1 MAIRQGINDMDEAS
15 GAPAVAVVGLGC
27 ILPDAPDVRTFWQN
41 IKSGRYSVT
50 DVEPDRWDPALYY
63 DPDPKAPQKT
73 YSKIGGWVRDWSWD
87 PGGWHLALPPRVA
100 DEVDITQKWAI
111 ACTKAALDDY
121 GYPSRRLEPE
131 RTAVILGGA
140 ISGERHYLT
149 SMGIYYPEYAKLI
162 QQTPSFRALP
172 DQVRASILDEL
183 LDGAQHRF
191 PRITEDTLPGELG
204 NILAGRVA
212 NLFNFRGAG
221 FTVDAAC
228 ASALAA
234 LDAAFSLLVTGEVDA
249 VVGGGVDRNMGANLY
264 VKFSKIGALS
274 ATGTRPYADGADGF
288 VMGEGGAVLLMKRL
302 ADAERDGDTIYA
314 VIRGVG
320 GSSDGRGKGITAPNP
335 IGQRLA
341 LERAWKRAGVSP
353 GTVNLLEGH
362 GTSTR
367 VGDVVEV
374 ESLHAV
380 FGEAGLATG
389 SVALG
394 SVKSNIGHLKS
405 AAGAAGLL
413 KTVLALHHKLLPP
426 SLHCEQP
433 NPGIDFAHS
442 PFRVNTEL
450 RDWEVAPG
458 VIRRAGVSAFG
469 FGGANFHAV
478 VDEYVPGAIDAEHRR
493 STAVIGLPLRPDER
507 PPVTAPGSTGPS
519 AQAIAPV
526 RGALVV
532 GGPDQASVVE
542 RLRRVLADAEG
553 GQAPAPALPAASDLH
568 ADHRVAI
575 DYADAADLAD
585 KTRRALSAFENE
597 NEAAA
602 WGALANGGVF
612 HGHGPAPKLAFLF
625 TGQGSQYVNMLR
637 ELRRTEPVVAATFA
651 EADAVMTP
659 ILGSPLSDLI
669 FTDEDSSDESLA
681 ARRLDETAVTQ
692 PAVLT
697 VDIAIAR
704 LLSAYGIVPDMV
716 AGHSLGE
723 YAALVVAGSIDFA
736 DALRAGSAR
745 GRAVAALEAPDPGK
759 MAAVFAPLDV
769 IERAVATTNGSVRIV
784 NYNSTTQAVIAGA
797 SEAMDRVKEALQQEG
812 SSVVPLHVSHAFH
825 TEIVAPAGE
834 ALRDALRG
842 LTVRPPELP
851 IVANLTGD
859 FYSMDPGSGPAV
871 IDSLVRHLT
880 SPVQFIKSLHTLHDA
895 GARVF
900 LEVGPKHALHG
911 FVRDVLRDDP
921 SVVALF
927 TNHPKHGDLVSFNHA
942 LCGLYAAGLGASGEG
957 TATAMTEPGVP
968 VEQAAAPVADFTASD
983 AVPRRVPV
991 PVLRPPLDLC
1001 LPSGVTLV
1009 AASRVVVMPD
1019 TGGVCT
1025 ALLEELA
1032 ARGVTPLV
1040 LDRAADA
1047 AALETRLRS
1056 WLDEAPVQG
1065 VYWLPALDAEGEL
1078 HGMDLAAWHE
1088 ALRVRIKSL
1097 STTMRTLYDSIGLA
1111 GTFLVSAVR
1120 LGGKHGYDEAGAE
1133 APLGGSVS
1141 GFTKAYK
1148 RERPDALVKTVD
1160 FETGATPADV
1170 SRLLIGETLRDPGA
1184 VEIGH
1189 CAGLRWTVGLVAQP
1203 AADGQRGIP
1212 LTKDTV
1218 FVVTGAAGGIVSAI
1232 VGDLAE
1238 ASGASFHL
1246 LDLAPEPDPDN
1257 QDLAKIVSDRDGLK
1271 HDLIA
1276 RITARGERPT
1286 PVAVEREL
1294 AGLERQ
1300 QAALAALTAVR
1311 AAGGAA
1317 HYHRVDLTDAA
1328 AVAAVIDRIR
1338 AMHGRIDVLVHAA
1351 GIEISHLLP
1360 DKSPR
1365 EFDLVFDVKSDGWF
1379 NLLHAIGDMPLG
1391 ATVAFTSVA
1400 GRFGNGGQTDYSAAN
1415 DMLCKL
1421 TSHLRRTRPAT
1432 RGIAV
1437 DWTAWTG
1444 IGMATR
1450 GSIPKMMELA
1460 GIDMLG
1466 PDAGVPVVRR
1476 ELTAGGT
1483 RGEVVIADRL
1493 GMMLDEWNET
1503 GGLDPA
1509 AVVRGPMIGADVSMG
1524 IHSGLTV
1531 RTTLDP
1537 AEQGFLRDH
1546 AMDGTPLLPGVMG
1559 VEAFAELASLPLP
1572 GWSVAAVEDV
1582 HFDAP
1587 FKFYRAQ
1594 PRTLT
1599 LRATFRE
1606 DGPDLMADCS
1616 MIGIRELRPGLE
1628 PQVTTHFR
1636 GRVRMSRAPAALAAG
1651 PVAPLDAPSIP
1662 SSVIYDVLFHGPAYQ
1677 VLAEER
1683 VSGRN
1688 AAGALTAGLP
1698 DDHMPMTTPFALQ
1711 PRLMELCLQ
1720 TSGVWELATSGRL
1733 ALPLGIERAE
1743 AAPAGITAAGRVTAQ
1758 ATARDDGAFDV
1769 VVSDEAGTVL
1779 VRMRGYR
1786 SIALPG
1792 GGDANAIRL
1801 LQAAATAEGAAS
1813 RQ

>member
-1 MAIRQGINDMDEAS
+1 MDDAS
-15 GAPAVAVVGLGC
+15 GAHAVAVVGLGC
-27 ILPDAPDVRTFWQN
+27 ILPDAPDVRTFWKN
-41 IKSGRYSVT
+41 ITSGRYSITEVQ
-50 DVEPDRWDPALYY
+50 PARWDPRLYY

-100 DEVDITQKWAI
+100 DEVDITQKWAV

-121 GYPSRRLEPE
+121 GYPSRPLEPE

-149 SMGIYYPEYAKLI
+149 TMGIYFPEYTELM
-162 QQTPSFRALP
+162 QQAPSFRELP
-172 DQVRASILDEL
+172 DRVRTAILDEL
-183 LDGAQHRF
+183 RDGADERF
-191 PRITEDTLPGELG
+191 PRINEDTLPGELG

-228 ASALAA
+228 ASTLAA
-234 LDAAFSLLVTGEVDA
+234 LDAGFSLLVSGEVDA
-249 VVGGGVDRNMGANLY
+249 VVGGGVDRNMGANLF

-302 ADAERDGDTIYA
+302 ADAERDGDTVYA

-341 LERAWKRAGVSP
+341 LERAWQRAGLSP
-353 GTVNLLEGH
+353 GTVNLIEGH

-380 FGEAGLATG
+380 FGEAGLADG

-413 KTVLALHHKLLPP
+413 KTVLALHHKVLPP
-426 SLHCEQP
+426 SLHCEHL

-450 RDWEVAPG
+450 REWEVRPG
-458 VIRRAGVSAFG
+458 AVRRAGVSAFG

-478 VDEYVPGAIDAEHRR
+478 VEEYVPGALEK
-493 STAVIGLPLRPDER
+493 GLSRLTTVAKQYE
-507 PPVTAPGSTGPS
+507 PPVEAVASADPTAGEARSEGS
-519 AQAIAPV
+519 V

-532 GGPDQASVVE
+532 GGADQRTVVE
-542 RLRRVLADAEG
+542 RLRRVLIDAENG
-553 GQAPAPALPAASDLH
+553 RAPLPAPPAPADLR

-575 DYADAADLAD
+575 DYSDAADLAD
-585 KTRRALSAFENE
+585 KTRRALQAFENE
-597 NEAAA
+597 HESAA
-602 WGALANGGVF
+602 WGALANVGVF

-651 EADAVMTP
+651 EADSVMAP
-659 ILGSPLSDLI
+659 ILGGPLSDLI
-669 FTDEDSSDESLA
+669 FTTSDSSDEGLA
-681 ARRLDETAVTQ
+681 AQRLEETAVTQ

-704 LLSAYGIVPDMV
+704 LLSAHGIAPDMV
-716 AGHSLGE
+716 AGHSMGE
-723 YAALVVAGSIDFA
+723 YAALVAAGSLSFA
-736 DALRAGSAR
+736 DALRAVSAR
-745 GRAVAALEAPDPGK
+745 GRAVAQLEAPDPGK
-759 MAAVFAPLDV
+759 MAAVFAPLEV
-769 IERAVATTNGSVRIV
+769 IERAVAATDGSVHIV
-784 NYNSTTQAVIAGA
+784 NFNSTTQAVIAGPSA
-797 SEAMDRVKEALQQEG
+797 AMDRVKESLQQEG

-825 TEIVAPAGE
+825 TEIVAPAGA
-834 ALRDALRG
+834 ALRHALSG
-842 LTVRPPELP
+842 LTIRPPSVP
-851 IVANLTGD
+851 IVSNLTGD
-859 FYSMDPGSGPAV
+859 FYSMEPGSGPGV
-871 IDSLVRHLT
+871 IDGLVRHLT

-921 SVVALF
+921 SVIALF
-927 TNHPKHGDLVSFNHA
+927 TNHPKHGDIASFNHA
-942 LCGLYAAGLGASGEG
+942 LCGLYAAGLGTGGEPAAEVVQPRADPETIPKAS
-957 TATAMTEPGVP
+957 
-968 VEQAAAPVADFTASD
+968 DFSASD

-991 PVLRPPLDLC
+991 PVLRPALSLC
-1001 LPSGVTLV
+1001 LPTGVTLGPG
-1009 AASRVVVMPD
+1009 SRVVVMPD
-1019 TGGVCT
+1019 TGGVSGT
-1025 ALLEELA
+1025 LLDALA
-1032 ARGVTPLV
+1032 ARHVTPLV
-1040 LDRAADA
+1040 LDPPADA
-1047 AALETRLRS
+1047 AALEARLRS
-1056 WLDEAPVQG
+1056 WLDAGPIHG
-1065 VYWLPALDAEGEL
+1065 VYWLPALDAEGDL
-1078 HGMDLAAWHE
+1078 RAMDLAGWRE
-1088 ALRVRIKSL
+1088 ALRVRIKLL
-1097 STTMRTLYDSIGLA
+1097 STTMRTLYNSIAPA
-1111 GTFLVSAVR
+1111 GTFLVTAVR
-1120 LGGKHGYDEAGAE
+1120 LGGKHGYDDAGAQ

-1148 RERPDALVKTVD
+1148 REHPTALVKCVD
-1160 FETGATPADV
+1160 VENAATPDTV
-1170 SRLLIGETLRDPGA
+1170 SAFLVGETLRDPGA

-1189 CAGLRWTVGLVAQP
+1189 RSGLRWTVGLEERP
-1203 AADGQRGIP
+1203 AADGQPGIP
-1212 LTKDTV
+1212 FSKDTV

-1232 VGDLAE
+1232 VADLAA
-1238 ASGASFHL
+1238 ASGGSFHL

-1257 QDLAKIVSDRDGLK
+1257 ADLARIVADRAALK
-1271 HDLIA
+1271 HDLIE

-1311 AAGGAA
+1311 AAGGTG
-1317 HYHRVDLTDAA
+1317 HYHRLDLTDAD
-1328 AVAAVIDRIR
+1328 AVAAVVDRIR
-1338 AMHGRIDVLVHAA
+1338 AMHGRIDVLIHAA

-1379 NLLHAIGDMPLG
+1379 NLMHAIGDMPLG

-1421 TSHLRRTRPAT
+1421 TSNLRRSRPAT

-1476 ELTAGGT
+1476 ELTVGGT

-1493 GMMLDEWNET
+1493 GVMLDEWSAT
-1503 GGLDPA
+1503 GGLDPS
-1509 AVVRGPMIGADVSMG
+1509 AVVHGPMIGADVSMG
-1524 IHSGLTV
+1524 IHGGLTV

-1537 AEQGFLRDH
+1537 AEQAFLRDH
-1546 AMDGTPLLPGVMG
+1546 AMEGTPLLPGVMG

-1572 GWSVAAVEDV
+1572 GWSVSAVEDV

-1587 FKFYRAQ
+1587 LKFYRGQ
-1594 PRTLT
+1594 PRILT
-1599 LRATFRE
+1599 LHATFRE
-1606 DGPDLMADCS
+1606 DGPDLIAECRLV
-1616 MIGIRELRPGLE
+1616 GIRELRAGLE
-1628 PQVTTHFR
+1628 PQITTHFR
-1636 GRVRMSRAPAALAAG
+1636 GRVRMSRTPAAAA
-1651 PVAPLDAPSIP
+1651 VADVPSQAGPSIP
-1662 SSVIYDVLFHGPAYQ
+1662 AHTIYDVLFHGPAYQ

-1683 VSGRN
+1683 V
-1688 AAGALTAGLP
+1688 AGPHATGVLTAGLP
-1698 DDHMPMTTPFALQ
+1698 DDHTPMTSAFALQ

-1733 ALPLGIERAE
+1733 ALPLGIEHVE
-1743 AAPAGITAAGRVTAQ
+1743 AAAAGTPAAGTVTAR
-1758 ATARDDGAFDV
+1758 ATARDDEAFDV
-1769 VVSDEAGTVL
+1769 DVTDAAGTIL

-1801 LQAAATAEGAAS
+1801 LQAAASAEEAAS
-1813 RQ
+1813 RR

>member
-1 MAIRQGINDMDEAS
+1 MTIRQGINDMDEAS
-15 GAPAVAVVGLGC
+15 GARAVAVVGLGC
-27 ILPDAPDVRTFWQN
+27 ILPDAPDVRTFWKN
-41 IKSGRYSVT
+41 LTSGRYSITEVQ
-50 DVEPDRWDPALYY
+50 PDRWDPRLYY

-100 DEVDITQKWAI
+100 EEVDITQKWAV

-121 GYPSRRLEPE
+121 GYPSRPLEPE

-149 SMGIYYPEYAKLI
+149 TMGIYFPEYTELM
-162 QQTPSFRALP
+162 QQAPSFQGLP
-172 DQVRASILDEL
+172 DHVRAAILEEL
-183 LDGAQHRF
+183 LDGAQERF
-191 PRITEDTLPGELG
+191 PRINEDTLPGELG

-228 ASALAA
+228 ASTLAA
-234 LDAAFSLLVTGEVDA
+234 LDAAFSLLVSGEVDA

-274 ATGTRPYADGADGF
+274 GTGSRPYADGADGF

-302 ADAERDGDTIYA
+302 ADAERDGDTVYA
-314 VIRGVG
+314 VVRGVG

-341 LERAWKRAGVSP
+341 LERAWQRAGVSP
-353 GTVNLLEGH
+353 GTVNFLEGH

-380 FGEAGLATG
+380 FGEAGLADG

-413 KTVLALHHKLLPP
+413 KTVLALHHKVLPP
-426 SLHCEQP
+426 SLHCEHL

-458 VIRRAGVSAFG
+458 VVRRAGVSAFG

-478 VDEYVPGAIDAEHRR
+478 VEEYVPGAVDTGTPRLTSVAR
-493 STAVIGLPLRPDER
+493 SFEPSVVAV
-507 PPVTAPGSTGPS
+507 APS
-519 AQAIAPV
+519 ASAVSEAPSEDPV

-532 GGPDQASVVE
+532 GGADQHTIVE
-542 RLRRVLADAEG
+542 RLGRVLVDAENG
-553 GQAPAPALPAASDLH
+553 RAPVPALPSAADLH

-585 KTRRALSAFENE
+585 KTRRALQAFENE
-597 NEAAA
+597 HESAA
-602 WGALANGGVF
+602 WGALANVGVF
-612 HGHGPAPKLAFLF
+612 LGHGPAPKLAFLF

-637 ELRRTEPVVAATFA
+637 ELRRAEPIVAATFA
-651 EADAVMTP
+651 EANSVMAP
-659 ILGSPLSDLI
+659 ILGGPLSDLI
-669 FTDEDSSDESLA
+669 FTTADSSDEGLA
-681 ARRLDETAVTQ
+681 AQRLEETAVTQ

-697 VDIAIAR
+697 VDIALAR
-704 LLSAYGIVPDMV
+704 LLASYGIAPDMV
-716 AGHSLGE
+716 AGHSMGE
-723 YAALVVAGSIDFA
+723 YAALVAAGSMSFA
-736 DALRAGSAR
+736 DALRAVSAR
-745 GRAVAALEAPDPGK
+745 GRAVAELEAPDPGK
-759 MAAVFAPLDV
+759 MAAVFAPLEV
-769 IERAVATTNGSVRIV
+769 IERAVAATGGSVRIV
-784 NYNSTTQAVIAGA
+784 NFNSTTQAVIAGESA
-797 SEAMDRVKEALQQEG
+797 AIDRVKEALQQEG
-812 SSVVPLHVSHAFH
+812 LSVVPLHVSHAFH
-825 TEIVAPAGE
+825 TEIVAPAGA
-834 ALRDALRG
+834 ALRQALDG
-842 LTVRPPELP
+842 LTIRPPAVP
-851 IVANLTGD
+851 IVSNLTGD
-859 FYSMDPGSGPAV
+859 FYSVEPGSGPAV
-871 IDSLVRHLT
+871 IDGLVRHLT

-921 SVVALF
+921 NVIALF
-927 TNHPKHGDLVSFNHA
+927 TNHPKHGDLASFNHA
-942 LCGLYAAGLGASGEG
+942 LCGLYAAGLGNGR
-957 TATAMTEPGVP
+957 EP
-968 VEQAAAPVADFTASD
+968 AAEMVQPREDAETTPNGPDFSASD

-991 PVLRPPLDLC
+991 PVLRPSLSLC
-1001 LPSGVTLV
+1001 LATGVTLGPG
-1009 AASRVVVMPD
+1009 SRIVVMPD
-1019 TGGVCT
+1019 VGGASR
-1025 ALLEELA
+1025 ALLDGLT
-1032 ARGVTPLV
+1032 ARHVTPLV
-1040 LDRAADA
+1040 LDPSADA
-1047 AALETRLRS
+1047 GAIEGRLRS
-1056 WLDEAPVQG
+1056 WLDAGPIHG
-1065 VYWLPALDAEGEL
+1065 VYWLPALDAEEDL
-1078 HGMDLAAWHE
+1078 RVMDLAGWRE
-1088 ALRVRIKSL
+1088 ALRVRIKLL
-1097 STTMRTLYDSIGLA
+1097 STTMRTLYESIGPA

-1120 LGGKHGYDEAGAE
+1120 LGGKHGYDDAGAQ

-1148 RERPDALVKTVD
+1148 RERPTALVKCIDVDSATTPDTVS
-1160 FETGATPADV
+1160 A
-1170 SRLLIGETLRDPGA
+1170 LLIGETLRDPGA

-1189 CAGLRWTVGLVAQP
+1189 SSGLRWTVGLEERP
-1203 AADGQRGIP
+1203 AVDGQPGIP
-1212 LTKDTV
+1212 FTRDTV

-1232 VGDLAE
+1232 VADLAA
-1238 ASGASFHL
+1238 ASGGSFHL

-1257 QDLAKIVSDRDGLK
+1257 ADLAKIVSDRTGLK
-1271 HDLIA
+1271 HDLID

-1300 QAALAALTAVR
+1300 QAALAALNAVR

-1317 HYHRVDLTDAA
+1317 RYHRVDLTDPV
-1328 AVAAVIDRIR
+1328 AVAAVIDRVR

-1379 NLLHAIGDMPLG
+1379 NLMHAIGDMPLG

-1421 TSHLRRTRPAT
+1421 TSNLRRSRPAT
-1432 RGIAV
+1432 RGIAI

-1476 ELTAGGT
+1476 ELTVGGT

-1493 GMMLDEWNET
+1493 GVMLDEWNET
-1503 GGLDPA
+1503 GGLDPS
-1509 AVVRGPMIGADVSMG
+1509 AVVHGPMIGADVSMG
-1524 IHSGLTV
+1524 IHGGLTV

-1546 AMDGTPLLPGVMG
+1546 AMEGTPLLPGVMG

-1587 FKFYRAQ
+1587 LKFYRGQ

-1599 LRATFRE
+1599 LHATFRE
-1606 DGPDLMADCS
+1606 DGPDLVADCRL
-1616 MIGIRELRPGLE
+1616 IGIRELRAGLE
-1628 PQVTTHFR
+1628 PQIITHFR
-1636 GRVRMSRAPAALAAG
+1636 GQVRLNRTPAGAAVSAVPSQAG
-1651 PVAPLDAPSIP
+1651 PAIP
-1662 SSVIYDVLFHGPAYQ
+1662 AHAIYDVLFHGPAYQ
-1677 VLAEER
+1677 VVAEEQ
-1683 VSGRN
+1683 VSGRH
-1688 AAGALTAGLP
+1688 ATGVLTAGLP
-1698 DDHMPMTTPFALQ
+1698 DDHMPMTSAFALQ
-1711 PRLMELCLQ
+1711 PRLLELCLQ
-1720 TSGVWELATSGRL
+1720 TAGIWELATSGRL
-1733 ALPLGIERAE
+1733 ALPLGIERVE
-1743 AAPAGITAAGRVTAQ
+1743 AAPAGTTAVGAVTAQ
-1758 ATARDDGAFDV
+1758 ATARDDEAFDV
-1769 VVSDEAGTVL
+1769 VVTDSAGTIL

-1801 LQAAATAEGAAS
+1801 LQAAAFAEEATS
-1813 RQ
+1813 RR

>member
-1 MAIRQGINDMDEAS
+1 MDEAS
-15 GAPAVAVVGLGC
+15 GAHAVAVVGLGC
-27 ILPDAPDVRTFWQN
+27 ILPDAPDVQTFWQN
-41 IKSGRYSVT
+41 IKSGRYSITEVQ
-50 DVEPDRWDPALYY
+50 PDRWDPRLYY
-63 DPDPKAPQKT
+63 DPDPKAPDKT

-100 DEVDITQKWAI
+100 DEVDIAQKWAI

-121 GYPSRRLEPE
+121 GYPSRPLEPE

-140 ISGERHYLT
+140 ISGERHYLS
-149 SMGIYYPEYAKLI
+149 SMGIYFPEYAKLI
-162 QQTPSFRALP
+162 QEAPSFRDLP
-172 DQVRASILDEL
+172 DHVRTALLDEL
-183 LDGAQHRF
+183 RDGAHRRF

-212 NLFNFRGAG
+212 NLFNFRGPG

-288 VMGEGGAVLLMKRL
+288 VMGEGGAVMLMKRL
-302 ADAERDGDTIYA
+302 ADAERDGDAVYA

-335 IGQRLA
+335 VGQRLA

-353 GTVNLLEGH
+353 GTVNFLEGH

-380 FGEAGLATG
+380 FGEAGLTQG

-394 SVKSNIGHLKS
+394 SVKSNIGHLKA

-413 KTVLALHHKLLPP
+413 KTVLALHHKVLPP
-426 SLHCEQP
+426 SLHCEHP

-450 RDWEVAPG
+450 RDWEVEPG

-478 VDEYVPGAIDAEHRR
+478 LDEYVPGALDAGRPHATALAAPLEH
-493 STAVIGLPLRPDER
+493 SEA
-507 PPVTAPGSTGPS
+507 PVTPPGSMAHDAGSVT
-519 AQAIAPV
+519 PV

-532 GGPDQASVVE
+532 GGADQRAVVE
-542 RLRRVLADAEG
+542 RLRQVLSDAESG
-553 GQAPAPALPAASDLH
+553 RAPAPALPSASDLH

-575 DYADAADLAD
+575 DYSDAADLAD

-597 NEAAA
+597 NESAA
-602 WGALANGGVF
+602 WGALANVGVF

-625 TGQGSQYVNMLR
+625 TGQGSQYVNMLQ
-637 ELRRTEPVVAATFA
+637 ELRRTEPIVAATFA
-651 EADAVMTP
+651 EADSVMTP
-659 ILGSPLSDLI
+659 ILGGPLSDLI
-669 FTDEDSSDESLA
+669 FTDADTSDEGLA
-681 ARRLDETAVTQ
+681 AQRLDETAVTQ

-704 LLSAYGIVPDMV
+704 LLSAYGVAPDMV

-723 YAALVVAGSIDFA
+723 YAALVAAGSLDFA
-736 DALRAGSAR
+736 DALRAVSAR

-759 MAAVFAPLDV
+759 MAAVFAPLEV
-769 IERAVATTNGSVRIV
+769 IERAVVATDGTVRIV
-784 NYNSTTQAVIAGA
+784 NFNSTTQAVIAGA
-797 SEAMDRVKEALQQEG
+797 SEAMDRTTEALQQG
-812 SSVVPLHVSHAFH
+812 GCSVVPLHVSHAFH
-825 TEIVAPAGE
+825 TGIVAPAGVS
-834 ALRDALRG
+834 LREALRG
-842 LTVRPPELP
+842 LPIRPPALP
-851 IVANLTGD
+851 VVSNVTAE
-859 FYSMDPGSGPAV
+859 FYSMEPGAAPAV
-871 IDSLVRHLT
+871 VDSLVRHLT

-895 GARVF
+895 GARLF

-942 LCGLYAAGLGASGEG
+942 LCGLYAAGIGASGEG
-957 TATAMTEPGVP
+957 VADGIEQPRADAEAVP
-968 VEQAAAPVADFTASD
+968 PVADFSASD

-991 PVLRPPLDLC
+991 PVLRPPLALC
-1001 LPSGVTLV
+1001 LASGVTLD
-1009 AASRVVVMPD
+1009 AGSRVVVMPD
-1019 TGGVCT
+1019 TGRMRA
-1025 ALLEELA
+1025 ALLEQLV

-1040 LDRAADA
+1040 LDPSADA
-1047 AALETRLRS
+1047 AALEARLRS
-1056 WLDEAPVQG
+1056 WLDEGPIHG
-1065 VYWLPALDAEGEL
+1065 VYWLPALDAEGDL
-1078 HGMDLAAWHE
+1078 RGMDLAAWRE
-1088 ALRVRIKSL
+1088 ALRVRIKLL
-1097 STTMRTLYDSIGLA
+1097 STTMRTLYDSVGPV
-1111 GTFLVSAVR
+1111 GTFLVSGVR
-1120 LGGKHGYDEAGAE
+1120 LGGKHGYDDAGAQ

-1148 RERPDALVKTVD
+1148 RERATALVKCVD
-1160 FETGATPADV
+1160 FETTATPEAV
-1170 SRLLIGETLRDPGA
+1170 TRLLIEETLRDPGA

-1189 CAGLRWTVGLVAQP
+1189 GSGLRWTVGLEERP

-1212 LTKDTV
+1212 FTKDTV

-1232 VGDLAE
+1232 VADLAA
-1238 ASGASFHL
+1238 ASGGSFHL

-1257 QDLAKIVSDRDGLK
+1257 ADLARIVSDRAGLK
-1271 HDLIA
+1271 HDLIE
-1276 RITARGERPT
+1276 RITTRGERPT
-1286 PVAVEREL
+1286 PVGVEREL

-1311 AAGGAA
+1311 ASGGTA
-1317 HYHRVDLTDAA
+1317 HYHRVDLTDPA
-1328 AVAAVIDRIR
+1328 AVAAVIDGVR
-1338 AMHGRIDVLVHAA
+1338 AMHGRIDVLMHAA

-1360 DKSPR
+1360 DKAPQ

-1379 NLLHAIGDMPLG
+1379 NLMSAIGDMPLG

-1421 TSHLRRTRPAT
+1421 TSSFRSTRPAT
-1432 RGIAV
+1432 RGIAI

-1493 GMMLDEWNET
+1493 GLMLDEWNET
-1503 GGLDPA
+1503 GGLDPS
-1509 AVVRGPMIGADVSMG
+1509 AVVHGPMIGADVSMG

-1582 HFDAP
+1582 QFDAP

-1594 PRTLT
+1594 PRTLI

-1606 DGPDLMADCS
+1606 DGPDLIAECRL
-1616 MIGIRELRPGLE
+1616 IGTRELRAGLE
-1628 PQVTTHFR
+1628 PQVKTHFR
-1636 GRVRMSRAPAALAAG
+1636 GHVRMRREAAA
-1651 PVAPLDAPSIP
+1651 VAVVTVPPSTSPPIP
-1662 SSVIYDVLFHGPAYQ
+1662 SDAIYKVLFHGPAYR

-1683 VSGRN
+1683 VSGLH
-1688 AAGALTAGLP
+1688 ATGVLTANLP
-1698 DDHMPMTTPFALQ
+1698 DDHTPMTSAFALQ

-1720 TSGVWELATSGRL
+1720 TSGIWELTTSGRL
-1733 ALPLGIERAE
+1733 ALPLGIERVE
-1743 AAPAGITAAGRVTAQ
+1743 AASAGTPAVGAVTAQ
-1758 ATARDDGAFDV
+1758 ATAREDGAFDV
-1769 VVSDEAGTVL
+1769 VVTDEAGAVL
-1779 VRMRGYR
+1779 VRMLGYH

-1792 GGDANAIRL
+1792 GGDADAIRL
-1801 LQAAATAEGAAS
+1801 LQAAASAEGAPS